1 LCSVGAWGCTLCH
14 PTRRRAPAR
23 RLEEAATLAAEAEKR
38 AEEEIKALEAD
49 LERER
54 EEKEKALAA
63 AEERLGEIE
72 TQVEAAEKR
81 VEAAERR
88 ADVAEGTVA
97 DELARARESAAGW
110 LQGQLDSLRREAE
123 GR

>member
-1 LCSVGAWGCTLCH
+1 MSAVGACGGNDGLEQQN
-14 PTRRRAPAR
+14 RAPPR

>member
-1 LCSVGAWGCTLCH
+1 MSPETSGGNDGGLEQQIREAE
-14 PTRRRAPAR
+14 R

-54 EEKEKALAA
+54 SEKVKALAA

-72 TQVEAAEKR
+72 AQVEAAEKR

-88 ADVAEGTVA
+88 ADVAEATVA
-97 DELARARESAAGW
+97 DELARTRDAAAGW
-110 LQGQLDSLRREAE
+110 LQGQLDTLRREAE
-123 GR
+123 KR

>member
-1 LCSVGAWGCTLCH
+1 MNAETSGGRDGSLEQQIREAE
-14 PTRRRAPAR
+14 R
-23 RLEEAATLAAEAEKR
+23 RLEEAATLAAEAERR

-54 EEKEKALAA
+54 SEKGKALAG
-63 AEERLGEIE
+63 AEERLNEIE
-72 TQVEAAEKR
+72 AQVAAAEKR

-88 ADVAEGTVA
+88 ADVAEETVA
-97 DELARARESAAGW
+97 GELARTREAAASW
-110 LQGQLDSLRREAE
+110 LQGQLDTLRREAE